1 MEKESYNDETDI
13 KIIIAGL
20 SKVGKS
26 SFLSRWVNNEY
37 SEEQKTSS
45 FSEIGFKKIQI
56 DGDTYNIW
64 LWVVSSNDISTL
76 RVIGKDAKGI
86 IMICDNTKRGYL
98 YEINELKEKLIRAS
112 ECKYPDT
119 FPCVIVQN
127 KIDLLPKEQQSND
140 SILKSFAK
148 ENGYINAYNVSAK
161 EGINIDKVM
170 DDLINEIIPNKKEL
184 SEEEEKQNS
193 IKEEKKPKKPK
204 PGSQKRTDLK
214 LLTIGTSTVGKTSFV
229 NRYTKN
235 IFTERYRQTIVSE
248 FGFKI
253 YEHNSTLYRLQIWDV
268 ADHDKNGAITKI
280 FSKNAHG
287 VIIMCDATNKA
298 TLDETIK
305 WKKIVDETTRFDDG
319 GFIPSVL
326 VENKIDLLPEEEQN
340 DDSRLEKL
348 QKFAKEHNF
357 DGALRVSAKK
367 GKNIIE
373 SVTMLVN
380 EIIRRLEGDSSPV
393 NSIIEKKEIP
403 ESNEEVRQTFMI
415 IVRGKSQ
422 TGKTSLINKFCN
434 NTYSEQ
440 YEKTTSTYMQ
450 IKMRSDDKFLYKFQF
465 LELVGDDKDGQM
477 TKAYANKA
485 HGFVIMSDASDPQS
499 MEDAALYK
507 RNVDQYC
514 KFIDG
519 NKIPCIFIENKIDLL
534 TEEDR
539 ENDEKFSKFR
549 AENEFD
555 MVFRVS
561 VKDDIQVK
569 RAMDYIM
576 KDIIR
581 RYNEYKEYSK

>member
-193 IKEEKKPKKPK
+193 IKVRQKAKKTKARFSKK
-204 PGSQKRTDLK
+204 
-214 LLTIGTSTVGKTSFV
+214 
-229 NRYTKN
+229 NRSITTNNRNKYSRKN
-235 IFTERYRQTIVSE
+235 I
-248 FGFKI
+248 
-253 YEHNSTLYRLQIWDV
+253 L
-268 ADHDKNGAITKI
+268 
-280 FSKNAHG
+280 
-287 VIIMCDATNKA
+287 
-298 TLDETIK
+298 
-305 WKKIVDETTRFDDG
+305 
-319 GFIPSVL
+319 
-326 VENKIDLLPEEEQN
+326 
-340 DDSRLEKL
+340 
-348 QKFAKEHNF
+348 
-357 DGALRVSAKK
+357 
-367 GKNIIE
+367 
-373 SVTMLVN
+373 
-380 EIIRRLEGDSSPV
+380 
-393 NSIIEKKEIP
+393 
-403 ESNEEVRQTFMI
+403 
-415 IVRGKSQ
+415 
-422 TGKTSLINKFCN
+422 
-434 NTYSEQ
+434 
-440 YEKTTSTYMQ
+440 
-450 IKMRSDDKFLYKFQF
+450 
-465 LELVGDDKDGQM
+465 
-477 TKAYANKA
+477 
-485 HGFVIMSDASDPQS
+485 
-499 MEDAALYK
+499 
-507 RNVDQYC
+507 C
-514 KFIDG
+514 K
-519 NKIPCIFIENKIDLL
+519 
-534 TEEDR
+534 
-539 ENDEKFSKFR
+539 
-549 AENEFD
+549 
-555 MVFRVS
+555 
-561 VKDDIQVK
+561 
-569 RAMDYIM
+569 
-576 KDIIR
+576 
-581 RYNEYKEYSK
+581 